1 MKPGACTRK
10 QIMAA
15 WSKRSKSMCLA
26 FSVGLSGFTTF
37 CHFTKAASSSMLAK
51 EVKTTN
57 FQIAKKIGA
66 KGTRSTTLSRL
77 HSEALS

>member
-1 MKPGACTRK
+1 
-10 QIMAA
+10 MAA
-15 WSKRSKSMCLA
+15 WPILA
-26 FSVGLSGFTTF
+26 HTSSQAAFQASLLRH
-37 CHFTKAASSSMLAK
+37 CKKAANFVSLAE